1 MNRKLMTLLLLSAV
15 IWLFALQN
23 GETKKIKIIETTDL
37 HGMLF
42 PENFITGQPAK
53 TSLAHVAAY
62 LKEQRAQKDQTV
74 ILLDNGDFLQG
85 QPTVYY
91 YNFEVPKKAH
101 LSAKM
106 MNYLVY
112 DAATVGNH
120 DLETGHAVY
129 DRLKKQFKFPLLS
142 ANLINK
148 KNGKPYFTP
157 YKIITKSGLK
167 IAVLGLTTPV
177 VLTTLPEVLYSGIA
191 VEDMVASAQKWVKI
205 IQDREKP
212 DLIIGLFHAGVDEI
226 GNRKNFDT
234 PLYENASAIV
244 AEKVPGFDIIFTGH
258 DHKSLQRTVINVSG
272 QPVLVTGGLNDVKI
286 LATAEIKM
294 TYDGDSQAWKKEF
307 KPELVDLSKF
317 TVDESFIQ
325 KFLPE
330 YGEIKKYVVQPLGEI
345 TETITSSAAM
355 FGPSAFTDL
364 IHKIQLELTGADIS
378 FAAPLSFKAEIKKGQ
393 ILVKDLFS
401 LYQYENFLYTM
412 KLSGLEIQNF
422 LEYSY
427 AGWFNTVQSDS
438 DHLMNFVTDSSGHLV
453 YSERSG
459 SYELKNRYYN
469 FDCAAGLNYT
479 VDITKPAGSRIT
491 ISTLTNGQQFNPK
504 AFYTVAINSYRGSG
518 GGGHLTKGAGLKK
531 EDLAGRMIK
540 STDQDLRYYIM
551 KWIEKNKV
559 IKPEIYH
566 NWQII
571 PDDLYQKV
579 QNKDEKILYPGI

>member
-1 MNRKLMTLLLLSAV
+1 MTLLLLLTV
-15 IWLFALQN
+15 IWLSAFQN
-23 GETKKIKIIETTDL
+23 GEIKKIKFIETTDL

-62 LKEQRAQKDQTV
+62 LKQERERKDQSV

-91 YNFEVPKKAH
+91 YNFEVPKKEH

-106 MNYLVY
+106 MNYLAY

-129 DRLKKQFKFPLLS
+129 DRLKKQFNFPLLS

-148 KNGKPYFTP
+148 KSNQPYFKP
-157 YKIITKSGLK
+157 YKIIQKSGLK
-167 IAVLGLTTPV
+167 IAVIGLTSPV
-177 VLTTLPEVLYSGIA
+177 VLTTLPEVLYSGII

-205 IQDREKP
+205 VQTKEKP
-212 DLIIGLFHAGVDEI
+212 DLIIGLFHAGVDEV
-226 GNRKNFDT
+226 GNRKNIDT
-234 PLYENASAIV
+234 PMYENASEIV
-244 AEKVPGFDIIFTGH
+244 AEKVPGFDIVFTGH
-258 DHKSLQRTVINVSG
+258 DHKSLQRTVINISG
-272 QPVLVTGGLNDVKI
+272 QPVIVTGGLNDAKI
-286 LATAEIKM
+286 LATSEIKM
-294 TYDGDSQAWKKEF
+294 TYDGDNKIWQKKF
-307 KPELVDLSKF
+307 TPELVDMSKF
-317 TVDESFIQ
+317 TADESFTK
-325 KFLPE
+325 KFLKE
-330 YGEIKKYVVQPLGEI
+330 YMEIKNYVNQPLGEI
-345 TETITSSAAM
+345 TETITSRDAM

-364 IHKIQLELTGADIS
+364 IQKIQLELTGADIS
-378 FAAPLSFKAEIKKGQ
+378 FAAPLSFKAEIKQGQ

-412 KLSGLEIQNF
+412 KLSGREIQNF

-427 AGWFNTVQSDS
+427 AGWFNTVKSDS
-438 DHLMNFVTDSSGHLV
+438 NHLMNFVTDSTGNLV

-469 FDCAAGLNYT
+469 FDCAAGVNYT
-479 VDITKPAGSRIT
+479 VDITKTAGNRVK
-491 ISTLTNGQQFNPK
+491 ISTLTNGRKFDPD

-518 GGGHLTKGAGLKK
+518 GGGHLIKGAGLKK
-531 EDLAGRMIK
+531 EDIAGRMIK

-551 KWIEKNKV
+551 KWINKTKIV
-559 IKPEIYH
+559 KPETFN
-566 NWQII
+566 NWQVI
-571 PDDLYQKV
+571 PDDLYKKV
-579 QNKDEKILYPGI
+579 REKDDLILYETKK